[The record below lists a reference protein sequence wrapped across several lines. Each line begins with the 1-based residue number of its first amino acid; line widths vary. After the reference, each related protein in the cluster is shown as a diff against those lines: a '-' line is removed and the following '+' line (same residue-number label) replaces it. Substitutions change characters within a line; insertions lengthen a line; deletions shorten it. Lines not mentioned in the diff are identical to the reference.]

1 MFDKL
6 FATYNFANTKDRKLL
21 ESLFEMYM
29 SDIPDNFYE
38 NQFSLAK
45 KYPGTQYADW
55 VRILKHPAFGSW
67 KAEQIAIIA
76 TTSTDK
82 AVAGQ
87 GDDGRDTLNLLKM
100 RQDVLNQEKKTEKP
114 TIIVIPEDLFF
125 REDP

>member
-1 MFDKL
+1 MFNKL
-6 FATYNFANTKDRKLL
+6 FATYNFANAKDRKLL

-82 AVAGQ
+82 ALAGQ